1 MRLEVWDPF
10 PDKAGESTLMSRSG
24 GEKGL
29 RLSGAGKLV
38 FRSSETGKSGK
49 SLNWIKG
56 VKYCSNFKR
65 EPGIALENLQRE
77 GA

>member
-1 MRLEVWDPF
+1 M
-10 PDKAGESTLMSRSG
+10 
-24 GEKGL
+24 
-29 RLSGAGKLV
+29 